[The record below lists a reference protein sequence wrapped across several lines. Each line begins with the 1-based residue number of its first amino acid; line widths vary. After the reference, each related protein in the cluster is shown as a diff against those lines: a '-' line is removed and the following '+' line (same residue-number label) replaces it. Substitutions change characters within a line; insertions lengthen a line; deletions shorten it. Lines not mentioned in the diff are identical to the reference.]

1 MMRRI
6 KKCLASL
13 MAVCLLLGLA
23 VLPASGA
30 AADYPDLPPEGVWSH
45 DALTAA
51 VDNGLLRGTDGKL
64 LPDGLLTRSQ
74 MAAVINRAFGAVEK
88 AGLSGYTDVAAG
100 AWYREDMALAV
111 GMKTLSG
118 DGAGRLSPEALATRE
133 AVFTVLARAMR
144 LPNGDGAA
152 LAGYADAA
160 QVSSWARGPVAAM
173 VAGGYVQGS
182 GNLLNPQGNMT
193 RAEYAQVLYNLLGG
207 YIGAAGV
214 YTEIPEGNVMV
225 NAPGVTLKGV
235 TVAGDLIVGDGVGDG
250 DLVLDGVTVQGRLVV
265 RGGGGHSIRI
275 VNKSSVGSVVVGRTS
290 SGGVRVLA
298 ERGCRVELV
307 QVDDGK
313 DDVILEG
320 AFNAVA
326 VESLM
331 PHE

>member
-160 QVSSWARGPVAAM
+160 QVSSWA
-173 VAGGYVQGS
+173 Y
-182 GNLLNPQGNMT
+182 
-193 RAEYAQVLYNLLGG
+193 RA
-207 YIGAAGV
+207 
-214 YTEIPEGNVMV
+214 PE
-225 NAPGVTLKGV
+225 
-235 TVAGDLIVGDGVGDG
+235 
-250 DLVLDGVTVQGRLVV
+250 
-265 RGGGGHSIRI
+265 
-275 VNKSSVGSVVVGRTS
+275 TS
-290 SGGVRVLA
+290 
-298 ERGCRVELV
+298 
-307 QVDDGK
+307 
-313 DDVILEG
+313 
-320 AFNAVA
+320 
-326 VESLM
+326 
-331 PHE
+331 